1 MLPERFLPL
10 GYRFVVYFEF
20 DPQNSKPTSRDELKA
35 SAERVGNNLKNAKNS
50 YDLMFQSVSG
60 LSVDIETEEYG
71 EGGENRFKH
80 TLPVRTKFP
89 NLVLTRGLAPSSTA
103 TSWIRDAVENFK
115 FKPANLTII
124 LQNDLLVPLHVWSVY
139 HAIPVKWS
147 VDAFNAEES
156 KIVIE
161 TLELKYNYF
170 RTKNPEELGVDLQ
183 GLT

>member
-20 DPQNSKPTSRDELKA
+20 EPEKA
-35 SAERVGNNLKNAKNS
+35 DSVFSEAGVQRVADNLQNAKNT

-60 LSVDIETEEYG
+60 LSVDIETEEYA

-80 TLPVRTKFP
+80 TLPTRTKYP
-89 NLVLTRGLAPSSTA
+89 NLVLKRGLAPSSTA
-103 TSWIRDAVENFK
+103 TTWIKEAVEEFK

-124 LQNDLLVPLHVWSVY
+124 LQNDLLVPLHVWTIN

-170 RTKNPEELGVDLQ
+170 KAKNPEELGLDIK
-183 GLT
+183 GAI

>member
-10 GYRFVVYFEF
+10 GYRFLVYFEF
-20 DPQNSKPTSRDELKA
+20 NPQDTKPATFEAGVDRVVDSFKTDPR
-35 SAERVGNNLKNAKNS
+35 NS

-60 LSVDIETEEYG
+60 LSVDIETEEYA

-80 TLPVRTKFP
+80 TLPVRTKYP
-89 NLVLTRGLAPSSTA
+89 NLVLKRGLAPSSAA
-103 TSWIRDAVENFK
+103 TKWIKDAVEKFQ

-124 LQNDLLVPLHVWSVY
+124 LQNDLLVPLHVWSIN

-170 RTKNPEELGVDLQ
+170 STKNPEDLGVDVK
-183 GLT
+183 GLIP